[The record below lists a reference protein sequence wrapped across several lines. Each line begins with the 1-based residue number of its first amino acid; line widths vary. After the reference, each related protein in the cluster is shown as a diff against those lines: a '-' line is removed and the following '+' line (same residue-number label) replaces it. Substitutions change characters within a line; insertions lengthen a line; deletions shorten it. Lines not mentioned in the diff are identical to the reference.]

1 MKRKVRQKKQKSL
14 QDLAELAMIQ
24 AARKV
29 REENKRFG
37 EPLIVMENGRLK
49 KIPPGEY

>member
-1 MKRKVRQKKQKSL
+1 MKKKARRKKQKSL
-14 QDLAELAMIQ
+14 QELAELAMVQ

-29 REENKRFG
+29 REENRRFG